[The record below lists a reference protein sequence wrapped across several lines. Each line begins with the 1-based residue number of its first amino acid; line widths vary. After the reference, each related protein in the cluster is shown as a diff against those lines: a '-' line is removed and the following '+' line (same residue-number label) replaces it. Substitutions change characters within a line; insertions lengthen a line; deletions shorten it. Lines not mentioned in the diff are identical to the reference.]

1 MGIRVR
7 VKWPGGYVD
16 VADGDPGP
24 TRMVP
29 FDAGNARTLDAAVQI
44 GVTVLA
50 TYAARP
56 LRSYSVQV
64 GDTPSWPELG
74 DAIET
79 VDIDGTTPVTNRL
92 VSRRVSITD
101 NGFAVLEPTLST
113 VQDQFALATTLKLKK
128 LTTTASGQ
136 SAAGKPLVQPQQNVL
151 SSQLSEQGTITWSQS
166 PVRVRMSPIQKLS
179 ESTTFTRLQILMTKN
194 TSDGAVPE
202 TLPYPLTFT
211 MLINGSPVGPITYPA
226 STFEWNILGGGY
238 WPAGTTIQV
247 GIASLG
253 SNTYGDTAKRA
264 VTVNFMGVTGSFV
277 REVKMIPEV
286 R

>member
-16 VADGDPGP
+16 GADSDPPP
-24 TRMVP
+24 TRMIPV
-29 FDAGNARTLDAAVQI
+29 DAGSVRTVDAAVQV
-44 GVTVLA
+44 GATVLA
-50 TYAARP
+50 TYATRP
-56 LRSYSVQV
+56 LRSYSVSV
-64 GDTPSWPELG
+64 GDTPSWPSLG

-79 VDIDGTTPVTNRL
+79 VGIDGVSTVENRL

-101 NGFAVLEPTLST
+101 TGHAQFEPTLAT
-113 VQDQFALATTLKLKK
+113 VQDQFALSTALKLKQ

-136 SAAGKPLVQPQQNVL
+136 TTAGKPLVQPEQNVL

-166 PVRVRMSPIQKLS
+166 PVRVRMSPVQKLS
-179 ESTTFTRLQILMTKN
+179 EDTTFTRLQILMTKN
-194 TSDGAVPE
+194 TSEGAVPE
-202 TLPYPLTFT
+202 VLPYALTFT
-211 MLINGSPVGPITYPA
+211 MLINGTAVGPITYPA
-226 STFEWNILGGGY
+226 NTAEWNILGGGY
-238 WPAGTTIQV
+238 WPSDTTIQV

-277 REVKMIPEV
+277 REVRVMPEV